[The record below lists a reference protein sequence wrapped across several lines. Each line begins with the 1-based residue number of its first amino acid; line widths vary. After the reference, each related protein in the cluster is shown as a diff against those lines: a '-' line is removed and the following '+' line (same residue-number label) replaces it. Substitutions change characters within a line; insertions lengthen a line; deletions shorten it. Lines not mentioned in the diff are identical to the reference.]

1 MTLSNPLN
9 AFAPSRN
16 FLLALEFQ
24 EKFTDAGCHNGKDYL
39 PMIDESTNI
48 LLEMLNVEFEALHTS
63 YDDNKPEM
71 HVCVFSSPIQQKQH
85 AA

>member
-1 MTLSNPLN
+1 
-9 AFAPSRN
+9 
-16 FLLALEFQ
+16 
-24 EKFTDAGCHNGKDYL
+24 
-39 PMIDESTNI
+39 MIDESTNI